1 MHDLTI
7 LGTPY
12 RQVYAFD
19 AEREAEVPFDPE
31 IRRAE
36 LKPEADQDL
45 AVVPPPKAIRPW
57 PALDDTD
64 APVTLATE
72 AAMPAEHL
80 WPHGWAVENI
90 AARVRAAVPTL
101 ATYLASRSLISG
113 VLAPGFAAT
122 LAKTTSPISTM

>member
-1 MHDLTI
+1 MIRRPPRSTRTDTLFPYTTLFRSKISLHAMHDLTI

-36 LKPEADQDL
+36 LKTEADQEL

-57 PALDDTD
+57 RELDDSD
-64 APVTLATE
+64 APVTCATE
-72 AAMPAEHL
+72 DARRHEHL
-80 WPHGWAVENI
+80 WTNGWEVEKI
-90 AARVRAAVPTL
+90 AARVREDV
-101 ATYLASRSLISG
+101 R
-113 VLAPGFAAT
+113 
-122 LAKTTSPISTM
+122 

>member
-72 AAMPAEHL
+72 AAMLAEHL
-80 WPHGWAVENI
+80 WTNGWEVEKI
-90 AARVRAAVPTL
+90 AARKSVVSGKSVSVRVDL
-101 ATYLASRSLISG
+101 GGRVYINK
-113 VLAPGFAAT
+113 
-122 LAKTTSPISTM
+122 KTQYNII